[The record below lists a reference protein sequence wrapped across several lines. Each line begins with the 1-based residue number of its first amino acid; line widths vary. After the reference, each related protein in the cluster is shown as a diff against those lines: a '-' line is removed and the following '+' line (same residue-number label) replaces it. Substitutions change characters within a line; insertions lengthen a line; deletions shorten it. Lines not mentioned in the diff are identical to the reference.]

1 MLWIIVLHYDK
12 NYVRA
17 SQVLPLATQIVVIVV
32 LSLPLKTNLSILSYH
47 YWYLAPKTPSLM
59 LCCRPIPITGNI
71 LFWEFLLWCNV
82 KYPALPQLWHR
93 MQPRLRFDPLSVNF
107 HMSQVEL
114 EKKKNKTKNLKPFT
128 LTEQV

>member
-71 LFWEFLLWCNV
+71 FYFGSSCCGAV
-82 KYPALPQLWHR
+82 
-93 MQPRLRFDPLSVNF
+93 LSIQ
-107 HMSQVEL
+107 HCHSCGTGCSRGSDL
-114 EKKKNKTKNLKPFT
+114 ILC
-128 LTEQV
+128 L